1 MQILSGHKLTK
12 KIKNLSP
19 GDEINQNNISDLSSA
34 DIFKID
40 LNDTKKNEILN
51 KLKEQFDNAS
61 LDIKERFEDKV
72 LKIRQG
78 DDLLPSV
85 MKMVKVFVAIKED

>member
-1 MQILSGHKLTK
+1 MNVKDAS
-12 KIKNLSP
+12 
-19 GDEINQNNISDLSSA
+19 
-34 DIFKID
+34 
-40 LNDTKKNEILN
+40 KNEILE
-51 KLKEQFDNAS
+51 KLREQYQNAS
-61 LDIKERFEDKV
+61 QDIKERFEDKV